1 MLRLAGKLRRVEL
14 VLALGHEPL
23 TVTVNR
29 TRIEQILVNLVT
41 NAVDAIGM
49 DGTVTLA
56 TRESDDG
63 KRAVVEVRDTGTGI
77 EPDVLDK
84 IFEPF
89 YTTKGPERGTGLG
102 LPVVREIVASYGGE
116 LTLDSK
122 LGFGT
127 TFRFDLPR

>member
-1 MLRLAGKLRRVEL
+1 VMT
-14 VLALGHEPL
+14 LGGDPL

-29 TRIEQILVNLVT
+29 TRIEQILVNLIT

-49 DGTVTLA
+49 HGTVTIE
-56 TRESDDG
+56 TRESRDG
-63 KRAVVEVRDTGTGI
+63 KRAMVEVRDTGSGI
-77 EPDVLDK
+77 DPAILEK

-116 LTLDSK
+116 LTVDSK
-122 LGFGT
+122 LGAGT
-127 TFRFDLPR
+127 TFRFDIPR

>member
-1 MLRLAGKLRRVEL
+1 MALEL
-14 VLALGHEPL
+14 GDEPL

-49 DGTVTLA
+49 DGTVTVA
-56 TRESDDG
+56 VRPTEDG
-63 KRAVVEVRDTGTGI
+63 KRVVVEVRDTGTGI
-77 EPDVLDK
+77 APDDLEK

-89 YTTKGPERGTGLG
+89 YTTKGAERGTGLG
-102 LPVVREIVASYGGE
+102 LPVVREIVTSYGGD
-116 LTLDSK
+116 LTVESK
-122 LGFGT
+122 LGVGT

>member
-1 MLRLAGKLRRVEL
+1 MSLAGE
-14 VLALGHEPL
+14 L

-29 TRIEQILVNLVT
+29 TRIEQILVNLIT

-49 DGTVTLA
+49 DGTVTVA

-63 KRAVVEVRDTGTGI
+63 KRVIVEVKDTGTGI
-77 EPDVLDK
+77 DPEILGK

-102 LPVVREIVASYGGE
+102 LPVVREIVASYGGH
-116 LTLDSK
+116 LAVDSK
-122 LGFGT
+122 LGVGT